1 MVFLGDTM
9 GELPVFFA
17 AADLA
22 FIGGSLVPS
31 GGHNLLEPAAVGV
44 PVLIG
49 PHSFNFAEI
58 TRLLLA
64 KEAAIQVADAEA
76 LQGHLIRLLSDA
88 AERARIGENGRSTVE
103 DNGGALERVIALMD
117 ARLSAIA

>member
-1 MVFLGDTM
+1 M

-88 AERARIGENGRSTVE
+88 AERARIGENGRRTVE
-103 DNGGALERVIALMD
+103 DNGGALERIIALMD